1 MKKFYRLI
9 LRDIHLVIKGSSDA
23 GAALLFYLLAIIM
36 FPLSSGTESTLLISI
51 AGGAIWVAALFSSLL
66 SLDRLFRSDF
76 EDGSLEQL
84 VLSGISLETIVI
96 SKCFAH
102 WLTNGLPIVILS
114 PILALIIGLD
124 FSYWWILCLTL
135 LLGTPSLTLIGATP
149 AALSCAI
156 GKGGVLTALIILPLM
171 LPVLILGSGA
181 ITAEISGLGG
191 FGHIYALTAI
201 LPLSLLAVPFLA
213 SKALRLGWE

>member
-9 LRDIHLVIKGSSDA
+9 LRDMHLVIKGSSDA

-36 FPLSSGTESTLLISI
+36 FPLSSGTESTLLTSI

-84 VLSGISLETIVI
+84 VLSGVSLEIIVL

-114 PILALIIGLD
+114 PILAMIIGLD
-124 FSYWWILCLTL
+124 FSYWWVLCSSL

-156 GKGGVLTALIILPLM
+156 RKGGVLTALIILPLM

-191 FGHIYALTAI
+191 FGHIYALAAI
-201 LPLSLLAVPFLA
+201 LPLSLLVVPFLA
-213 SKALRLGWE
+213 SRALRLGWE

>member
-36 FPLSSGTESTLLISI
+36 FPLSSGTETTLLTSI

-84 VLSGISLETIVI
+84 VLSGMSLETIVI

-114 PILALIIGLD
+114 PVLALIIGLD

-181 ITAEISGLGG
+181 INAELLGLGG
-191 FGHIYALTAI
+191 FGHIYALAAI

>member
-1 MKKFYRLI
+1 MNKFCRLI

-23 GAALLFYLLAIIM
+23 AAALLFYLLAIIM

>member
-36 FPLSSGTESTLLISI
+36 FPLSSGTEATLLTSI
-51 AGGAIWVAALFSSLL
+51 AGGSIWVAALFSSLL

-84 VLSGISLETIVI
+84 VLSGMSLETIVI

-102 WLTNGLPIVILS
+102 WLTTGLPIVILS
-114 PILALIIGLD
+114 PVLALIIGLD

-191 FGHIYALTAI
+191 FGHIYALAAI

>member
-1 MKKFYRLI
+1 
-9 LRDIHLVIKGSSDA
+9 
-23 GAALLFYLLAIIM
+23 M

-191 FGHIYALTAI
+191 FGHIYALAAI

>member
-36 FPLSSGTESTLLISI
+36 FPLSSGTEATLLTSI

-84 VLSGISLETIVI
+84 VLSGMSLETIVI

-114 PILALIIGLD
+114 PVLALIIGLD

-191 FGHIYALTAI
+191 FGHIYALAAI

>member
-36 FPLSSGTESTLLISI
+36 FPLSSGTEATLLTSI

-84 VLSGISLETIVI
+84 VLSGMSLETIVI

-102 WLTNGLPIVILS
+102 WLTTGLPIVILS
-114 PILALIIGLD
+114 PVLALIIGLD

-191 FGHIYALTAI
+191 FGHIYALAAI
-201 LPLSLLAVPFLA
+201 LPLSLLAVPFLT

>member
-135 LLGTPSLTLIGATP
+135 LIGTPSLTLIGATP

>member
-1 MKKFYRLI
+1 MKKFNRLI
-9 LRDIHLVIKGSSDA
+9 LRDIHIVVKGASDA

-36 FPLSSGTESTLLISI
+36 FPLSSGTDATLLTSI

-76 EDGSLEQL
+76 EDGSLEQI
-84 VLSGISLETIVI
+84 VLSGISLETIVL

-114 PILALIIGLD
+114 PILSLIIGLD
-124 FSYWWILCLTL
+124 FSYWWILGLTL

-191 FGHIYALTAI
+191 IGHIYALAAI

>member
-1 MKKFYRLI
+1 MKNFYRLI

-36 FPLSSGTESTLLISI
+36 FPLSSGTEATLLTSI

-84 VLSGISLETIVI
+84 VLSGMSLETIVI

-102 WLTNGLPIVILS
+102 WLTTGLPIVILS
-114 PILALIIGLD
+114 PVLALIIGLD

-181 ITAEISGLGG
+181 ISAEISGLGG
-191 FGHIYALTAI
+191 FGHIYALAAI
-201 LPLSLLAVPFLA
+201 LPISLLAVPFLA

>member
-1 MKKFYRLI
+1 MNKFYRLI

-36 FPLSSGTESTLLISI
+36 FPLSSGTEATLLTSI

-84 VLSGISLETIVI
+84 VLSGMSLETIVI

-102 WLTNGLPIVILS
+102 WLTTGLPIVILS
-114 PILALIIGLD
+114 PVLALIIGLD
-124 FSYWWILCLTL
+124 FSYWWILCFTL

-181 ITAEISGLGG
+181 ITAEVTGLGG
-191 FGHIYALTAI
+191 FGHIYALAAI
-201 LPLSLLAVPFLA
+201 LPISLLAVPFLA

>member
-36 FPLSSGTESTLLISI
+36 FPLSSGTEATLLTSI
-51 AGGAIWVAALFSSLL
+51 AGGSIWVAALFSSLL

-84 VLSGISLETIVI
+84 VLSGMSLETIVI
-96 SKCFAH
+96 SKCFTH
-102 WLTNGLPIVILS
+102 WLTTGLPIVILS
-114 PILALIIGLD
+114 PVLALIIGLD

-181 ITAEISGLGG
+181 ISAEISGLGG
-191 FGHIYALTAI
+191 FGHIYALAAI
-201 LPLSLLAVPFLA
+201 LPISLLAVPFLA

>member
-36 FPLSSGTESTLLISI
+36 FPLSSGTETTLLTSI

-84 VLSGISLETIVI
+84 VLSGMSLETIVI

-114 PILALIIGLD
+114 PVLALIIGLD

-181 ITAEISGLGG
+181 ISAEISGLGG
-191 FGHIYALTAI
+191 FGHIYALAAI

>member
-36 FPLSSGTESTLLISI
+36 FPLSSGTEATLLTSI

-191 FGHIYALTAI
+191 FGHIYALAAI

>member
-9 LRDIHLVIKGSSDA
+9 LRDMHLVIKGSSDA

-36 FPLSSGTESTLLISI
+36 FPLSSGTESTLLTSI

-84 VLSGISLETIVI
+84 ALSGISLETIVL

-135 LLGTPSLTLIGATP
+135 LIGTPSLTLIGATP

>member
-36 FPLSSGTESTLLISI
+36 FPLSSGTEATLLTSI
-51 AGGAIWVAALFSSLL
+51 AGGSIWVAALFSSLL

-84 VLSGISLETIVI
+84 VLSGMSLETIVI

-102 WLTNGLPIVILS
+102 WLTTGLPIVILS
-114 PILALIIGLD
+114 PVLALIIGLD

-181 ITAEISGLGG
+181 ISAEISGSGG
-191 FGHIYALTAI
+191 FGHIYALAAI
-201 LPLSLLAVPFLA
+201 LPISLLAVPFLA

>member
-9 LRDIHLVIKGSSDA
+9 FRDIHLVIKGSSDA

-36 FPLSSGTESTLLISI
+36 FPLSSGTESTLLTSI
-51 AGGAIWVAALFSSLL
+51 AGGSIWVAALFSSLL

-84 VLSGISLETIVI
+84 VLSGMSLETIVI

-102 WLTNGLPIVILS
+102 WLTTGLPIVILS
-114 PILALIIGLD
+114 PVLALIIGLD

-181 ITAEISGLGG
+181 ISAEISGLGG
-191 FGHIYALTAI
+191 FGHIYALAAI
-201 LPLSLLAVPFLA
+201 LPISLLAVPFLA

>member
-1 MKKFYRLI
+1 MKNFYRLI

-36 FPLSSGTESTLLISI
+36 FPLSSGTEATLLTSI
-51 AGGAIWVAALFSSLL
+51 AGGSIWVAALFSSLL

-84 VLSGISLETIVI
+84 VLSGMSLETIVI

-102 WLTNGLPIVILS
+102 WLTTGLPIVILS
-114 PILALIIGLD
+114 PVLALIIGLD

-181 ITAEISGLGG
+181 ISAEISGLGG
-191 FGHIYALTAI
+191 FGHIYALAAI
-201 LPLSLLAVPFLA
+201 LPISLLAVPFLA

>member
-36 FPLSSGTESTLLISI
+36 FPLSSGTETTLLTSI

-84 VLSGISLETIVI
+84 VLSGMSLETIVI

-114 PILALIIGLD
+114 PVLALIIGLD

-181 ITAEISGLGG
+181 ISAEISGLGG
-191 FGHIYALTAI
+191 FGHIYALAAI
-201 LPLSLLAVPFLA
+201 LPLSLLAAPFLA

>member
-36 FPLSSGTESTLLISI
+36 FPLSSGTEATLLTSI
-51 AGGAIWVAALFSSLL
+51 AGGSIWMAALFSSLL

-84 VLSGISLETIVI
+84 VLSGMSLETIVI

-102 WLTNGLPIVILS
+102 WLTTGLPIVILS
-114 PILALIIGLD
+114 PVLALIIGLD

-181 ITAEISGLGG
+181 INAEISGLGG
-191 FGHIYALTAI
+191 FGHIYALAAI
-201 LPLSLLAVPFLA
+201 LPISLVAVPFLA

>member
-1 MKKFYRLI
+1 MNKFCRLI

-23 GAALLFYLLAIIM
+23 AAALLFYLLAIIM
-36 FPLSSGTESTLLISI
+36 FPLSSGTESTLLTSI

-84 VLSGISLETIVI
+84 ALSGISLETIVL

-135 LLGTPSLTLIGATP
+135 LIGTPSLTLIGATP

>member
-1 MKKFYRLI
+1 MNKFYRLI

-36 FPLSSGTESTLLISI
+36 FPLSSGTDSTLLISI

-191 FGHIYALTAI
+191 FGHIYALAAI
-201 LPLSLLAVPFLA
+201 LPLSLLIVPFLA

>member
-36 FPLSSGTESTLLISI
+36 FPLSSGTEATLLTSI

-84 VLSGISLETIVI
+84 VLSGMSLETIVI

-102 WLTNGLPIVILS
+102 WLTTGLPIVILS
-114 PILALIIGLD
+114 PVLALIIGLD

-181 ITAEISGLGG
+181 INAEISGLGG
-191 FGHIYALTAI
+191 FGHIYALAAI
-201 LPLSLLAVPFLA
+201 LPISLLAVPFLA

>member
-36 FPLSSGTESTLLISI
+36 FPLSSGTEATLLTSI
-51 AGGAIWVAALFSSLL
+51 AGGSIWVAALFSSLL

-84 VLSGISLETIVI
+84 VLSGMSLETIVI

-102 WLTNGLPIVILS
+102 WLTTGLPIVILS
-114 PILALIIGLD
+114 PVLALIIGLD

-181 ITAEISGLGG
+181 ISAEISGLGG
-191 FGHIYALTAI
+191 LGHIYALAAI
-201 LPLSLLAVPFLA
+201 LPISLVAVPFLA

>member
-9 LRDIHLVIKGSSDA
+9 VRDMHLVIKGSSDA

-36 FPLSSGTESTLLISI
+36 FPLSSGTDINLLTSI

-84 VLSGISLETIVI
+84 VLSGISLETIVL

-114 PILALIIGLD
+114 PILAMIIGLD
-124 FSYWWILCLTL
+124 ISYWWVLCSTL

-181 ITAEISGLGG
+181 ITAEILGLGG
-191 FGHIYALTAI
+191 CGHIYALAAI
-201 LPLSLLAVPFLA
+201 LPLSLLVVPFLA

>member
-36 FPLSSGTESTLLISI
+36 FPLSSGTEATLLTSI
-51 AGGAIWVAALFSSLL
+51 AGGSIWVAALFSSLL

-84 VLSGISLETIVI
+84 VLSGMSLETIVI

-102 WLTNGLPIVILS
+102 WLTTGLPIVILS
-114 PILALIIGLD
+114 PVLALIIGLD

-181 ITAEISGLGG
+181 ISAEISGLGG
-191 FGHIYALTAI
+191 FGHIYALAAI
-201 LPLSLLAVPFLA
+201 LPISLVAVPFLA

>member
-36 FPLSSGTESTLLISI
+36 FPLSSGTETTLLTSI

-114 PILALIIGLD
+114 PVLALIIGLD

-181 ITAEISGLGG
+181 INAEILGLGG
-191 FGHIYALTAI
+191 FGHIYALAAI

>member
-1 MKKFYRLI
+1 MNKFCRLI

-23 GAALLFYLLAIIM
+23 AAALLFYLLAIIM
-36 FPLSSGTESTLLISI
+36 FPLSSGTESTLLTSI

-84 VLSGISLETIVI
+84 ALSGISLETIVL

>member
-36 FPLSSGTESTLLISI
+36 FPLSSGTDSTLLISI

-124 FSYWWILCLTL
+124 FSYLWILCLTL

-191 FGHIYALTAI
+191 FGHIYALAAI

>member
-36 FPLSSGTESTLLISI
+36 FPLSSGTEATLLTSI

-114 PILALIIGLD
+114 PVLALIIGLD

-181 ITAEISGLGG
+181 ISAEISGLGG
-191 FGHIYALTAI
+191 FGHIYALAAI
-201 LPLSLLAVPFLA
+201 LPISLLAVPFLA